1 METNNRSS
9 NKQDLSAN
17 LKQDALASIVVFLV
31 ALPLCMGIAIASGVP
46 PEKAAA
52 VGIITGIVGGL
63 LVGFLA
69 GCPLQVSGPAA
80 GLAVIVG
87 QLIQEH
93 GFERLGLIVMIAGG
107 IQFLAGLLRAGQWFR
122 AVSPAVIQGMLAG
135 IGILIIA
142 AQFHVMVDDKPPGSG
157 QEFGGILN
165 LVTLPQAVWKGLSET
180 EHRPAAMI
188 GVLTILAIILWTAF
202 VPKKLKFLPAPLIGV
217 VMATVVAAIFQADA
231 NFISVP
237 NNLFEAMQFPA
248 FGDFGS
254 AFAGPSLIENVG
266 PILLA
271 GLALAFVASAES
283 LLTATAVDS
292 MQQHAPRT
300 KYDRELMAQ
309 GTGNLLCGLV
319 GALPMTGVIVR
330 SSANVL
336 AGARTRT
343 STILHGAWLLVFA
356 VMLPQVLRLIPIAS
370 LAAVLVFTGYKLMNP
385 AAVRKLLVY
394 GKGEV
399 AIYWATL
406 GTVVVVDL
414 LTGIVVGI
422 GLALG
427 KLLYTFSHFIV
438 WLEHDPQRSRSVLHL
453 EGAATFMG
461 LPKLAA
467 MLEHV
472 PPGTKLHVHFEE
484 LSYVDHAC
492 LDLLMNW
499 EKQHEAT
506 GGSLVIDWE
515 SLKARFHLFGK
526 DLGKDNGQPAPI
538 SATEPPVK
546 SVFPI
551 KAILHPTDFSDPANL
566 AFQLACSMASTHQAR
581 LIVLHVCPS
590 SMATSEFEAALLPSA
605 AQKELLREEL
615 GRFQPLDPNVQVE
628 YRFQEGEPVEEILR
642 VARESHCDLIVMGT
656 HGRTGLNRLVM
667 GSVAEEIVRTA
678 PCPVVTI
685 KGR

>member
-1 METNNRSS
+1 METNNQSS

-46 PEKAAA
+46 TEKAAA

-63 LVGFLA
+63 VVGFLA
-69 GCPLQVSGPAA
+69 GSPLQVSGPAA

-107 IQFLAGLLRAGQWFR
+107 VQFLAGLLRAGQWFR

-135 IGILIIA
+135 IGILILA
-142 AQFHVMVDDKPPGSG
+142 AQFHVMVDDKPPGTG
-157 QEFGGILN
+157 KEFGGIMN
-165 LVTLPQAVWKGLSET
+165 LATLPQAVWKGLSET
-180 EHRPAAMI
+180 EHRPAAI
-188 GVLTILAIILWTAF
+188 LGVTTILAIILWTAF
-202 VPKKLKFLPAPLIGV
+202 VPKKLKFIPAPLFGV
-217 VMATVVAAIFQADA
+217 VVATAAAAIFQADA

-237 NNLFEAMQFPA
+237 NNLLEAMQLPTL
-248 FGDFGS
+248 GDLGG

-343 STILHGAWLLVFA
+343 STILHGTWLLVFA
-356 VMLPQVLRLIPIAS
+356 VLLPQALRLIPIAS

-385 AAVRKLLVY
+385 AAIRKLLVY

-406 GTVVVVDL
+406 VTVVVVDL

-422 GLALG
+422 GLAFG

-438 WLEHDPQRSRSVLHL
+438 RLEPDPEHTRSVLHL
-453 EGAATFMG
+453 EGAATFVG
-461 LPKLAA
+461 LPKLASV
-467 MLEHV
+467 LEHV
-472 PPGTKLHVHFEE
+472 PPNTELHVHFDE
-484 LSYVDHAC
+484 LSYIDHAC

-499 EKQHEAT
+499 KKQHEAT

-515 SLKARFHLFGK
+515 TLTGRFQQYGK
-526 DLGKDNGQPAPI
+526 PLPKRPEIKPM
-538 SATEPPVK
+538 V
-546 SVFPI
+546 PI
-551 KAILHPTDFSDPANL
+551 KTILHPTDFSDNSDF
-566 AFQLACSMASTHQAR
+566 AFQQACSMAREHQAR
-581 LIVLHVCPS
+581 LIVLHVGPS
-590 SMATSEFEAALLPSA
+590 AVATSVIEAAMLPSE

-615 GRFQPLDPNVQVE
+615 GRLQPQDPNVRVE
-628 YRFQEGEPVEEILR
+628 HRFEEGEAAEEILR
-642 VARESHCDLIVMGT
+642 SARESHCDLIVMGT
-656 HGRTGLNRLVM
+656 HGRTGLSRLLM
-667 GSVAEEIVRTA
+667 GSVAEVVVRAA
-678 PCPVVTI
+678 PCSVVTI
-685 KGR
+685 KGPWSDQSS